1 MTVIVVV
8 ALERLGSASH
18 WSRESWAVEPALGD
32 AAISG
37 GGVWGAVVVLIE
49 AHNGRTELG

>member
-1 MTVIVVV
+1 MTVVVV

-18 WSRESWAVEPALGD
+18 WSRESWAVEPLGD
-32 AAISG
+32 AAICC

-49 AHNGRTELG
+49 AHIGRTELG